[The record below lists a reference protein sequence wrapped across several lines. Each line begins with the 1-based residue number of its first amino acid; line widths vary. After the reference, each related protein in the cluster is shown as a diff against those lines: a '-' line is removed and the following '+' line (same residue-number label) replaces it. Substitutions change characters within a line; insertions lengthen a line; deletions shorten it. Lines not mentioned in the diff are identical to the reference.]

1 MAGASEVK
9 MSKFAYVIGA
19 LILSAS
25 PAVAQTA
32 PTQAPQAVDIPS
44 TEKSDV
50 NRIVCRKTET
60 IGTRLGAKKVCL
72 TVKEWQDRASADREE
87 TDRVQRDTQLG
98 TPSG

>member
-1 MAGASEVK
+1 
-9 MSKFAYVIGA
+9 MSKFAYVLSGLM
-19 LILSAS
+19 LITS

-32 PTQAPQAVDIPS
+32 PVQAAQAEDIPS
-44 TEKSDV
+44 ADSSDV
-50 NRIVCRKTET
+50 NRIVCRKTEK
-60 IGTRLGAKKVCL
+60 IGSRLGAKKVCL